1 MFDENNIS
9 TPGLTSQI
17 SGHYQFFW
25 EYTTFVFIC
34 FPITFSI
41 VRLYVL
47 DYWLIVSFWVHVNLI
62 TYLLTYLI
70 HSFIH
75 QKLQVLAHG

>member
-9 TPGLTSQI
+9 TPGLASQI

-70 HSFIH
+70 N
-75 QKLQVLAHG
+75 